1 MSCLTFYTDYSIR
14 QDAMLALTVYVF
26 VFTDLYLDAL
36 DDVELVKEKLND
48 LVAKSV
54 ARTEG
59 RKNNVVFVKTH
70 KTGST
75 TLASVVYRY
84 GLRHGLRVAR
94 FDVEGTAV
102 TLDHAAEQVRE
113 AVGVTAHVKIHIPV
127 HMALVCV

>member
-1 MSCLTFYTDYSIR
+1 MKDHLVSRKVAFR
-14 QDAMLALTVYVF
+14 FRPNLASRLICRTN
-26 VFTDLYLDAL
+26 DAL
-36 DDVELVKEKLND
+36 DDVELVRGELND

-59 RKNNVVFVKTH
+59 RQNNVVFVKTH

-102 TLDHAAEQVRE
+102 TLNHAAEQVRE
-113 AVGVTAHVKIHIPV
+113 RWVLRRSLKYMFLCT
-127 HMALVCV
+127 CSY